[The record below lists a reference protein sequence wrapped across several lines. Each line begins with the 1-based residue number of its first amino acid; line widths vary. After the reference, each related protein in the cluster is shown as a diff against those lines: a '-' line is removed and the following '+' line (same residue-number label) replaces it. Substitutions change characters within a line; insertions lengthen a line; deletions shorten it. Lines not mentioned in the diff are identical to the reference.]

1 MDWLEE
7 KAGELGKFLQ
17 EKSLVRALVCYLC
30 IGMVGVAGVYWITK
44 NICLGWIEVLLQRQ
58 NQVRY
63 KHFWGF
69 LEIWELLG
77 EDGGREAVLLEVLNF
92 FYNSCLYLYI
102 LVCFCIVGKL
112 FLEAKVKQPLAII
125 TQGLN
130 YINMGDYSHEIIWQS
145 QDEMGSLCR
154 EMEQMRAILLKSK
167 KDQWKQQEEQR
178 KINAAFAHD
187 IRTPLTVICG
197 YTEFLQKYV
206 PKGKVSE
213 EMLLEK
219 LNTMREQEE
228 RLFRFSAT
236 MATIQK
242 MEEWELCGGWHSV
255 SELMG
260 QMEAVIEGI
269 RCSVTKE
276 ITLHTSLP
284 EQEVFLDQNL
294 LMEVFENLLSN
305 GLRYARESIQVEVA
319 MSGKEFMVFVKDDGP
334 GFSEKALRNGTD
346 TYFSEEEGS
355 QEHFG
360 IGLSISRML
369 CESHG
374 GSLTLHNS
382 VLQGA
387 IAAAVL
393 TAGVRDA

>member
-1 MDWLEE
+1 
-7 KAGELGKFLQ
+7 
-17 EKSLVRALVCYLC
+17 
-30 IGMVGVAGVYWITK
+30 
-44 NICLGWIEVLLQRQ
+44 
-58 NQVRY
+58 
-63 KHFWGF
+63 
-69 LEIWELLG
+69 
-77 EDGGREAVLLEVLNF
+77 
-92 FYNSCLYLYI
+92 
-102 LVCFCIVGKL
+102 
-112 FLEAKVKQPLAII
+112 
-125 TQGLN
+125 
-130 YINMGDYSHEIIWQS
+130 
-145 QDEMGSLCR
+145 MGSLCR

-219 LNTMREQEE
+219 LNRMREQEE

-255 SELMG
+255 SGLMR

-276 ITLHTSLP
+276 IMLHTSLP

-334 GFSEKALRNGTD
+334 GFSEKALRNGMD
-346 TYFSEEEGS
+346 AYFSEEEGS